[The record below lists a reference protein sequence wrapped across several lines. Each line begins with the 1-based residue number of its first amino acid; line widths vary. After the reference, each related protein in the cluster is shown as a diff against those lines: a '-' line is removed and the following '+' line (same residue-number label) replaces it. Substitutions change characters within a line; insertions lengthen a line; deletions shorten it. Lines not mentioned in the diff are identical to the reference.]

1 METNNKNP
9 YLDIVTQ
16 NTVIPN
22 ALLDYHRD
30 LGLSPEETLF
40 LIVLLRLKN
49 TKAVVS
55 VRAIARDTIYT
66 ENEAMS
72 FIGPLI
78 DRGFLS
84 LGGDGNVALDGL
96 FDKMIEARSW
106 SVLKTEQK
114 IRKERKHTKED
125 KAFSELYH
133 CFEEEMGRPLS
144 PIEGEQITYWYK
156 NQKIPVELIMLGLK
170 RAVLLG
176 KYNFRYVDAILSSW
190 SKEGV
195 RTVEDVERIEAKPKN
210 SRIVNSPVQNQRIF
224 RGEQR
229 PDPDEP
235 DIVL

>member
-16 NTVIPN
+16 NTVVPN
-22 ALLDYHRD
+22 ALLDYYRD
-30 LGLSPEETLF
+30 LGLSVEETLF

-49 TKAVVS
+49 IKAVIS
-55 VRAIARDTIYT
+55 VKAIVKETFYT
-66 ENEAMS
+66 ENEAMG
-72 FIGPLI
+72 FICPLI

-84 LGGDGNVALDGL
+84 LDGDGGVVLDGL

-114 IRKERKHTKED
+114 IRKERKHSKED

-156 NQKIPVELIMLGLK
+156 NQKIPAELIKLGLK

-176 KYNFRYVDAILSSW
+176 KYNFRYVDAILTSW
-190 SKEGV
+190 NKEGV
-195 RTVEDVERIEAKPKN
+195 HTVEDVERMEAKQKTARPGN
-210 SRIVNSPVQNQRIF
+210 TPTQSHRIF
-224 RGEQR
+224 RGEQKL
-229 PDPDEP
+229 DPDEP